1 MSFSSLIELPLGQ
14 FHLSLCR
21 IKVFFSVFILRGTL
35 WISLHN
41 SLAVLNILFL
51 FIKFLSA
58 SFHGL
63 HKLVYFRVDRDHILH
78 GVTLLLKNDVNF
90 LQSIHDSKLVVCGLP
105 IRSRQSAELFQH
117 GHCEG
122 TFAKGFLHIVQEI
135 PNLIVDFLVLHLWL
149 KDQGLV
155 KGGRD
160 NAPIIAV
167 IVISWTTCNVKRSGQ
182 T

>member
-14 FHLSLCR
+14 FHLSLC
-21 IKVFFSVFILRGTL
+21 IFTVCVSIFPLRGTL
-35 WISLHN
+35 RISLHD
-41 SLAVLNILFL
+41 SLEALNVLLLLIEF
-51 FIKFLSA
+51 FSA

-155 KGGRD
+155 K
-160 NAPIIAV
+160 
-167 IVISWTTCNVKRSGQ
+167 
-182 T
+182 